1 MKVGL
6 FFISFLPMVLV
17 AQEQQFPSGIA
28 PSMSVFSLTAE
39 EMVFASKLSDENRRL
54 FCYQFS
60 SKERLLCLAEKQG
73 KADLSHD
80 EVVQLFQESFPNH

>member
-6 FFISFLPMVLV
+6 FFISFLPMFLV
-17 AQEQQFPSGIA
+17 AQEQQAPSGA
-28 PSMSVFSLTAE
+28 VPSMSVFSLTAE

-60 SKERLLCLAEKQG
+60 CKERMLCLAEKQA

-80 EVVQLFQESFPNH
+80 EVVQLFEQSLPKH

>member
-1 MKVGL
+1 MKIGL

-17 AQEQQFPSGIA
+17 ALEQENLSGII

-60 SKERLLCLAEKQG
+60 SKERLFCLAEKQA
-73 KADLSHD
+73 KVELSHD
-80 EVVQLFQESFPNH
+80 EVVQLLEQSLPK